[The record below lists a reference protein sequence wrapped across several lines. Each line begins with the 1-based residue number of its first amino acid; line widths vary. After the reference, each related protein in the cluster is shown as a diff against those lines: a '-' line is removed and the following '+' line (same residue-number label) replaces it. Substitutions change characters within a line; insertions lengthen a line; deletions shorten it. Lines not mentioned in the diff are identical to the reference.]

1 MPDGIKLSTPEA
13 PQRIEKSA
21 TPESPKEGGVEVRG
35 EKKAPPKAVTS
46 EKEQLVP
53 SVPMPVVPSTPQP
66 VSKTQ
71 LQLDIEDILADD
83 MKELYLSLSP
93 EKREQFKKQGE
104 KTAAHIEVLLKSVK
118 VKISEILH
126 LIRTWLSI
134 LPGIN
139 TYFLEKEV
147 KIKTEQIL
155 ELKEELTK
163 EE

>member
-1 MPDGIKLSTPEA
+1 MPDGIKISTPEA
-13 PQRIEKSA
+13 PQRIEKSIS
-21 TPESPKEGGVEVRG
+21 PESPKEGGVEVHG
-35 EKKAPPKAVTS
+35 EKKAPPKVEVS
-46 EKEQLVP
+46 EGEQRAPSIPIPAQVLVP
-53 SVPMPVVPSTPQP
+53 QQ

-104 KTAAHIEVLLKSVK
+104 KTAVHIEVLLKSVK
-118 VKISEILH
+118 IKISEILH
-126 LIRTWLSI
+126 LIRTWLSL
-134 LPGIN
+134 LPGVN